1 MSSAFDL
8 ELERR
13 VPNPR
18 RLQLGPCL
26 ADLAR
31 VPCAEPFAPPVL
43 GFFAELSRRLFAS
56 EPARASPEI
65 QALAFFLRRAS
76 LQRLEAE
83 FRAKSAARAPRGTV
97 FHVPPGNVET
107 LFCLGWALSALV
119 GNRNLVRLSPRR
131 SAVTDVLVQLLN
143 EALAADISGVAAR
156 TLMLEYGHEREV
168 SLALSACCDVR
179 VIWGGDATVNSL
191 RSLPLP
197 PRALEL
203 TFPDRLSYAAL
214 ASERLLALGE
224 PALGALAEQL
234 FNDAYWFDQ
243 RACSS
248 PRALVLCGPPSTVPA
263 ASARLLAALVRVV
276 ERRGHRT
283 PTSSVLAKRLYTEQ
297 LAIDFGATGLNWS
310 CNEVVAI
317 EVPGLD
323 ALRQREHCGGGIFL
337 LVQRASLGE
346 LGELVSGQDQTLTHF
361 GFEPAELAQF
371 ARAVQGRGIDRIVPV
386 GKALELSHLWDGY
399 DLLESFSRVR
409 DLRIGA
415 EDAATLAAPARS

>member
-1 MSSAFDL
+1 MDGDL
-8 ELERR
+8 DFELQRR
-13 VPNPR
+13 VPEPR
-18 RLQLGPCL
+18 RLQLQPCL
-26 ADLAR
+26 AELLR

-43 GFFAELSRRLFAS
+43 GFFAELSRRLFGS
-56 EPARASPEI
+56 EPARAFPEI

-131 SAVTDVLVQLLN
+131 SAVTDVLVQILN
-143 EALAADISGVAAR
+143 EALAADTSGVASR
-156 TLMLEYGHEREV
+156 TLMLEYAHEREI

-179 VIWGGDATVNSL
+179 VLWGGDATVSSL

-197 PRALEL
+197 PRAVEL

-224 PALGALAEQL
+224 PELGALAEQL

-248 PRALVLCGPPSTVPA
+248 PRALVVCGPRSA
-263 ASARLLAALVRVV
+263 GAEGSARLLDALARVV
-276 ERRGHRT
+276 SRRGYRT
-283 PTSSVLAKRLYTEQ
+283 PTSNALAKRLYAEQ

-317 EVPGLD
+317 EVPGLQ
-323 ALRQREHCGGGIFL
+323 ALRQREHCGGGLFL
-337 LVQRASLGE
+337 LVQQQSLTA
-346 LGELVSGQDQTLTHF
+346 LGELVTGQDQTLAHF
-361 GFEPAELAQF
+361 GFEPAELARF
-371 ARAVQGRGIDRIVPV
+371 ARDVQGRGLDRVVPV

-399 DLLESFSRVR
+399 DLLESFTRVR
-409 DLRIGA
+409 DIRTSS
-415 EDAATLAAPARS
+415 EDAAALAAARRS